1 MNFLIPKIIL
11 PVYMTFYT
19 YVHSIR
25 LHLFFFFFEI
35 NNQSVAFGEIS
46 VDEKDQQRKHI
57 KSMYD
62 LHSINMTNSHH
73 HHVLHF
79 REYSPTLET
88 MTDWKNFKF
97 SISPTFK
104 KPNRLPAQGK
114 RCKGCCVLMTTCS
127 LHYLSKQE

>member
-1 MNFLIPKIIL
+1 
-11 PVYMTFYT
+11 MTT
-19 YVHSIR
+19 YVSQCEFSNSKDYFTSLYDFLYIR
-25 LHLFFFFFEI
+25 TQYQTSPFFFFFEI

-88 MTDWKNFKF
+88 MTD
-97 SISPTFK
+97 
-104 KPNRLPAQGK
+104 
-114 RCKGCCVLMTTCS
+114 
-127 LHYLSKQE
+127 